1 MKKARFIMSLILMLT
16 AGLFFNRIAFADN
29 TEEIIPFGLNNP
41 FSSPDSDVGSLEKCL
56 KPNSSLKV
64 KSSFVERHIEPD
76 VLKRCLPN
84 GVKHMDNINDIGI
97 NVISQHF
104 PRRYCEYDCA
114 KKKDRELPYF
124 GLEEDSHRNH
134 EIAVQLYI
142 NGFDNY
148 FWAAIE
154 PSSTKFFPGDI
165 TIIDAERRPYLPNS
179 EEGFAEWQKWLS
191 AMFDYLDAHAATD
204 NLLYIQ
210 LGNESDGDY
219 RKKTGADPQNR
230 DDYHW
235 LAHAKLIENS
245 YKIIRERAPKAKI
258 AIGTTGG
265 NSVMIGG
272 FQRPVLEYL
281 SGKID
286 EEGKI
291 VHREK
296 RCDGTGC
303 FDVYDYHDFS
313 GYKDYR
319 EWEACRSR
327 DCILK
332 SPGYFR
338 DLLNSSGFLDKGLVV
353 QQGGTYTGQDNKI
366 NKEYQTEEDQSAYL
380 VKRGVYLLSQGVE
393 AIQSVTYI
401 EHFGFHNTIHSW
413 FTLMGLTYNGTP
425 TPGEIPP
432 YLPEP
437 SQKIKNDY
445 GNVCNKYPDK
455 YKPWCEYRNNQNIC
469 DGQLPCPD
477 PGKDIKK
484 LSWFSQKKLIEILN
498 DSDYLRLENVNTDVP
513 NTFAYKLIKNDTQKP
528 VYVVWWDWWKD
539 YPRGENGVEG
549 CKTTHKGNYADMD
562 KCVNELDK
570 DLMSKKI
577 ILHFSSARKIK
588 VTESL
593 PKHTV
598 GAQVNDYNDSFNF
611 YDINDKDDGV
621 SDNNYTITLGKKP
634 IYIEEIADNFPVA
647 CVVKSNQT
655 VQAGALVLLDG
666 SCSSDS
672 DGDPLTY
679 QWTQVAGAPVDLQN
693 SNMSVSSFVAP
704 GIIAIKNKRFSF
716 IVAMV
721 SPVVVEFF
729 KSFFANGAENNNDD
743 FDFQLVVSSNNK
755 SSAVPAKVTIISPP
769 VPVASISVTSPSN
782 GNIIS
787 PNSKI
792 EVRAK
797 AKGENIKSVYF
808 VVNGQKYRGLY
819 NKREDFYFFNWNVPY
834 GYSKSY
840 DIEAQLT
847 AYPVKKSEI
856 IVKSKLITVYSSAAP
871 TISVINIQNNQTI
884 KPKQKIIVGAVFSP
898 NDIGIAKVEFI
909 ITGNDKTKKQVD
921 SNPNKEGIYSFVWT
935 VPNVSKTSYQI
946 QANGYTNTVDGKH
959 VLASQSEVVT
969 ARVE

>member
-1 MKKARFIMSLILMLT
+1 MLT
-16 AGLFFNRIAFADN
+16 AGLFFNRTAFADN
-29 TEEIIPFGLNNP
+29 TEKIIPFGLNNP
-41 FSSPDSDVGSLEKCL
+41 FNPSDSDAGSLEKCL
-56 KPNSSLKV
+56 KPNSSLMV
-64 KSSFVERHIEPD
+64 KGSFVERHIEPD
-76 VLKRCLPN
+76 VLKRCIPG
-84 GVKHMDNINDIGI
+84 GVKYMENIKDIGI

-124 GLEEDSHRNH
+124 GLEEGGHRNH
-134 EIAVQLYI
+134 EIPVQLYI
-142 NGFDNY
+142 NGFNNY
-148 FWAAIE
+148 FWAAVE
-154 PSSTKFFPGDI
+154 HSSTKYFPGDI
-165 TIIDAERRPYLPNS
+165 TIIDAEKHPYLPNS
-179 EEGFAEWQKWLS
+179 LGGFAEWQSWLS
-191 AMFDYLDAHAATD
+191 AMFDYLDAHTAID
-204 NLLYIQ
+204 KLLYIQ

-219 RKKTGADPQNR
+219 RKKRDAEPQNR

-235 LAHAKLIENS
+235 LGYAKLIENS

-258 AIGTTGG
+258 AIGAMGG
-265 NSVMIGG
+265 GSVVIDG

-291 VHREK
+291 VNREK
-296 RCDGTGC
+296 RCSGTGC

-313 GYKDYR
+313 GHKDYR
-319 EWEACRSR
+319 EWAACRPRS
-327 DCILK
+327 CVLK

-338 DLLNSSGFLDKGLVV
+338 NLLNETGFFDKGLVI
-353 QQGGTYTGQDNKI
+353 QQGGTYTGEDNKI

-380 VKRGVYLLSQGVE
+380 VKRGVYLLSHGVR

-401 EHFGFHNTIHSW
+401 EHFGFHDTIHSW

-437 SQKIKNDY
+437 SQKMKNDY
-445 GNVCNKYPDK
+445 GNACNKYPNK
-455 YKPWCEYRNNQNIC
+455 HKSWCEYRNNQNVC
-469 DGQLPCPD
+469 DGQFPCPD

-484 LSWFSQKKLIEILN
+484 LSWFSQKKLIEILKGF
-498 DSDYLRLENVNTDVP
+498 DYLRVENVNTGVP
-513 NTFAYKLIKNDTQKP
+513 NTFVYKLIKNDTQKP

-539 YPRGENGVEG
+539 YPRKEAETEE
-549 CKTTHKGNYADMD
+549 CKKAHTGDYISMD

-570 DLMSKKI
+570 EKISKSVT
-577 ILHFSSARKIK
+577 LNFADVGRIK
-588 VTESL
+588 VTEAL

-598 GAQVNDYNDSFNF
+598 GAQVNDYNTGFNF
-611 YDINDKDDGV
+611 YETNDKDDGS

-634 IYIEEIADNFPVA
+634 IYIEEIADNLPVA
-647 CVVKSNQT
+647 CVINPEQT
-655 VQAGALVLLDG
+655 VHAGALVLLDG

-672 DGDPLTY
+672 DGDSLTY
-679 QWTQVAGAPVDLQN
+679 QWTQVSGAPVDLQN
-693 SNMSVSSFVAP
+693 SNMVISSFVAP
-704 GIIAIKNKRFSF
+704 GIIAVKNKNYSF
-716 IVAMV
+716 VAAIV
-721 SPVVVEFF
+721 SSVVVEFF
-729 KSFFANGAENNNDD
+729 KSIFANGAENNNDD
-743 FDFQLVVSSNNK
+743 FDFQLVVSSNNR
-755 SSAVPAKVTIISPP
+755 SNAVPAKVTVISPP
-769 VPVASISVTSPSN
+769 ALPASISVTSPSN
-782 GNIIS
+782 GNILS
-787 PNSKI
+787 PNSKTEI
-792 EVRAK
+792 IAK

-808 VVNGQKYRGLY
+808 IINGQKHRGLY
-819 NKREDFYFFNWNVPY
+819 NRRENLYFFNWNVPY
-834 GYSKSY
+834 GYSKTY
-840 DIEAQLT
+840 EIEAQLT

-884 KPKQKIIVGAVFSP
+884 KPKQKIIIGAVLSP
-898 NDIGIAKVEFI
+898 NDIGVTKVEFI

-946 QANGYTNTVDGKH
+946 QANSYTNTTDGGH
-959 VLASQSEVVT
+959 VLVSQSEVVT